1 MISWER
7 WEAGERR
14 SETTGV
20 SQRFGSTR
28 ETKAPDGSAGGSDV
42 SPARCPLYSVAKSGS
57 QRRWLRAPRSV
68 VASWLC
74 FCCGTVP
81 GPHRPVLRETW
92 PAPLLPWHPPSDRSA
107 PLSLCCLHGP
117 IPALCLP
124 ACSRHIPTWL
134 LSEED
139 HTAAL
144 PGLLLSLHHSLFCSA
159 IQIIHVLHQARVS
172 SLALCSY
179 SLSQKR
185 WYVAESRRLGLRV
198 T

>member
-14 SETTGV
+14 SETTG
-20 SQRFGSTR
+20 SF
-28 ETKAPDGSAGGSDV
+28 SALRLHPGDQSPGRLSGRLRCF
-42 SPARCPLYSVAKSGS
+42 PARCPLFSVAKSGS
-57 QRRWLRAPRSV
+57 QRRWLRAPRSF

-124 ACSRHIPTWL
+124 ACSCHIPTWL